1 MVFYE
6 ANKRL
11 RRANVQ
17 YGFDITRTTL
27 PNSYMINVGASLS
40 RLHHEDHTK
49 MGMSNVSP
57 VPLPCNVTERKR
69 TPAAVKNEAIGAP
82 PAPPPVLANLLTQK
96 PTLRQWAYDEKKT
109 IVEFCKQHCSSQA
122 ECRRK
127 RPPPAPRLP

>member
-1 MVFYE
+1 MYIFSVSNFHVFFE

-40 RLHHEDHTK
+40 RLHHENGTILS
-49 MGMSNVSP
+49 MANMSP
-57 VPLPCNVTERKR
+57 VPLPRNVTERKE
-69 TPAAVKNEAIGAP
+69 PPSAKNEPIGTP

-96 PTLRQWAYDEKKT
+96 WFADAIYLT
-109 IVEFCKQHCSSQA
+109 IRYS
-122 ECRRK
+122 R
-127 RPPPAPRLP
+127 